1 MAGEGRHVAQRG
13 RTGMASE
20 AGAALTV
27 LLTELKQR
35 NGLSYEL
42 LGRKA
47 HLSRSTVHRYCTGR
61 SVPATFA
68 PIEAIATACGASRED
83 LAKLYRLWE
92 RAGQD
97 GAAVPDPPD
106 AGTGTRGADVA
117 AGTRTWPGRRRP
129 LTHIALVAVLAVVQF
144 AGGAIA
150 IPTDRQAPGA
160 TPRIQAP
167 MWTNA
172 PRALDPEFVGVTAN
186 SNSGQMP
193 SFQVGSVR
201 LWNTRTRW
209 QNLEPARG
217 KYDWT
222 TLDRLVAGAR
232 GAGFPVILTFGGT
245 PLWASPNG
253 PKSVYT
259 DDSRAGPPDDLA
271 DWERFVRTVA
281 ELYRGR
287 IEAYELWDMAN
298 HEDFFSGSMTELV
311 EMTRRASQVIKSVD
325 PAATVVCPSM
335 GELWDPTAL
344 DKLRQF
350 ARLDGYD
357 HCDAGAV
364 KLAPRNDSDPPETM
378 LSLAQ
383 EIEKALH
390 EGGAGIRLWST
401 GSAYDV
407 NNQRRLD
414 ADRGA
419 QHAVRFFLSGLYAGY
434 RRMYF
439 YNWGSA
445 KIPIVLQPVGGP
457 HTKAARHV
465 DRLHHWLTGSRIH
478 SCGQGRA
485 AGLPDDLWQCRFD
498 QQGRTFLIWWTI
510 DRSLQVPAAPAATS
524 VEYLDGTSAPV
535 LPGNDVTVTGSP
547 ILLRLE

>member
-1 MAGEGRHVAQRG
+1 
-13 RTGMASE
+13 MASE
-20 AGAALTV
+20 ASAVLTA

-35 NGLSYEL
+35 TGLSYEQ

-68 PIEAIATACGASRED
+68 PIETIATTCRASRED

-92 RAGQD
+92 RASHGR
-97 GAAVPDPPD
+97 AAIPD
-106 AGTGTRGADVA
+106 APGADTVTRGADIA
-117 AGTRTWPGRRRP
+117 EHTRTRPSRRRP
-129 LTHIALVAVLAVVQF
+129 LPNIALVAVLGVVLL

-150 IPTDRQAPGA
+150 IPTDRQAPA
-160 TPRIQAP
+160 ARPIIQAST
-167 MWTNA
+167 WSSA
-172 PRALDPEFVGVTAN
+172 PRALEPEFVGVTAN
-186 SNSGQMP
+186 SNTGHMP

-217 KYDWT
+217 QYEWN
-222 TLDRLVAGAR
+222 TLDRLEAGAR

-245 PLWASPNG
+245 PSWASPNG

-259 DDSRAGPPDDLA
+259 DDSRAGPPDNLA

-281 ELYRGR
+281 ERYRGR
-287 IEAYELWDMAN
+287 IDAYELWDMAN
-298 HEDFFSGSMTELV
+298 HHDFFSGSMAELV
-311 EMTRRASQVIKSVD
+311 EMTHRASQVIKSVD
-325 PAATVVCPSM
+325 PGATVVCPSM
-335 GELWDPTAL
+335 GELWDPMAL

-350 ARLDGYD
+350 AQLDGYD

-383 EIEKALH
+383 EIEKILH
-390 EGGAGIRLWST
+390 EAGAGIRLWST

-407 NNQRRLD
+407 NRQRPVD

-419 QHAVRFFLSGLYAGY
+419 QHAVRFFLAGLYAGY

-445 KIPIVLQPVGGP
+445 KIPIVLQPAGGP
-457 HTKAARHV
+457 HTKAARYV
-465 DRLHHWLTGSRIH
+465 DRLHQWLTGSRIH
-478 SCGQGRA
+478 SCGQGRT

-498 QQGRTFLIWWTI
+498 HDGKTFLLWWTI
-510 DRSLQVPAAPAATS
+510 DRHLQVPAAPGTTS
-524 VEYLDGTSAPV
+524 VEGLDGGSASAGSGTD
-535 LPGNDVTVTGSP
+535 LAVTGSP
-547 ILLRLE
+547 ILLRLG